1 MAVLLVPVNLSI
13 HVNCPFPLK
22 LSFFVR
28 LCFVGPAQQQEA
40 NVFSYKIASVRRLI
54 REPRGLN

>member
-22 LSFFVR
+22 LSCFVR
-28 LCFVGPAQQQEA
+28 LCFVGQQEA
-40 NVFSYKIASVRRLI
+40 NVFLYKIASVRRLI
-54 REPRGLN
+54 REPSGLN